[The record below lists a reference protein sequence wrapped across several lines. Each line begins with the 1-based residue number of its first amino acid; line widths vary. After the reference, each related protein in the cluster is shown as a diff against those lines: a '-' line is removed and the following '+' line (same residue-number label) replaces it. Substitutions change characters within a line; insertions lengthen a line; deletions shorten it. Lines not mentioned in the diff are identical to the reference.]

1 MPTRFVIATPYSI
14 RGSAISMGWQDAG
27 GFFRQ
32 GQDVRGFTLTLPS
45 PIKGEGV
52 LRRAQD
58 DPPMAAVVGGGE
70 LDTVT
75 LTPRVSPRQA
85 GL

>member
-1 MPTRFVIATPYSI
+1 MRTRFVIATPYSI

-32 GQDVRGFTLTLPS
+32 GQDVRGFTLTQPS

-52 LRRAQD
+52 LRLAQD
-58 DPPMAAVVGGGE
+58 DPPMAAVA
-70 LDTVT
+70 
-75 LTPRVSPRQA
+75 VSWIR
-85 GL
+85 LR